1 MTRPI
6 FDFSTVI
13 QSNLFLQS
21 ITQHPSTQISGS
33 PVTYRSYMAVMVC
46 LIGLGIFSA
55 VQMPTSI
62 TAHPLLASTHVVSTD
77 IQPMD
82 SYSVFV
88 PEDGL
93 GLPSRREASG
103 TR

>member
-21 ITQHPSTQISGS
+21 ITQHPSTQILGS

-62 TAHPLLASTHVVSTD
+62 TAASTHVVSTD